1 MGTYQNVILTMI
13 STIVVQN
20 GVIVE
25 TLLSIVIVQ
34 SVWII
39 ESIILWISHRKSKVF
54 IVILWFPEQ
63 NYLFYFWKFD
73 QTKVLLSLEKKGPID
88 ENQAYR
94 NDGRCGSEFKAPNG
108 DIAECNPVG
117 EYFCCSKWGF
127 CGMTEEHCN
136 CPECIDYRKPD
147 AKS

>member
-1 MGTYQNVILTMI
+1 MYYCCSKWGYCGDTSEHCKCSECVDYRKHYSLNITSKLEGMHCHNWITRKNVFENYFI
-13 STIVVQN
+13 SFLDYAPT
-20 GVIVE
+20 
-25 TLLSIVIVQ
+25 
-34 SVWII
+34 
-39 ESIILWISHRKSKVF
+39 
-54 IVILWFPEQ
+54 
-63 NYLFYFWKFD
+63 KFS
-73 QTKVLLSLEKKGPID
+73 LSLEKEEPID

-108 DIAECNPVG
+108 EVAECNPVG

>member
-1 MGTYQNVILTMI
+1 MHCHNWITRKNVFENYGFI
-13 STIVVQN
+13 SFLDYAPT
-20 GVIVE
+20 
-25 TLLSIVIVQ
+25 
-34 SVWII
+34 
-39 ESIILWISHRKSKVF
+39 
-54 IVILWFPEQ
+54 
-63 NYLFYFWKFD
+63 KFS
-73 QTKVLLSLEKKGPID
+73 LSLEKEETID

-108 DIAECNPVG
+108 EVAECNPVG

>member
-1 MGTYQNVILTMI
+1 MYYCCSKWGYCGDTSEHCKCSECVDYRKHYSLNITSKLEEKE
-13 STIVVQN
+13 
-20 GVIVE
+20 E
-25 TLLSIVIVQ
+25 T
-34 SVWII
+34 
-39 ESIILWISHRKSKVF
+39 
-54 IVILWFPEQ
+54 
-63 NYLFYFWKFD
+63 
-73 QTKVLLSLEKKGPID
+73 ID

-108 DIAECNPVG
+108 EVAECNPVG